1 MGKIGLDLRG
11 REVGRRRR
19 RGIKG
24 MRNCPRRDRGRLLGI
39 AGGGVKPVGPMNR
52 SR

>member
-24 MRNCPRRDRGRLLGI
+24 MRSCSRRDRGRLSSI
-39 AGGGVKPVGPMNR
+39 AGERVE
-52 SR
+52 